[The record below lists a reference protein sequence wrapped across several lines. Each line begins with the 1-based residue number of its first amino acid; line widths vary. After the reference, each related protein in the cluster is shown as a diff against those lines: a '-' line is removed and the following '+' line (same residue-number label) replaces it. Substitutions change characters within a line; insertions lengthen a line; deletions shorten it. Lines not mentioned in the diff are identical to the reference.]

1 MRAPGLRHHDR
12 TCTRERAGQIGL
24 VQHRHHR
31 APGGGD
37 GFAVLGLDY
46 LDGDVDDQVDVRV
59 GGACLRCHRHAR
71 RAPSTLQARATV
83 RQPTPGRPRTATRSG
98 SAARCAIATTRWSA
112 ELVANRAS
120 SSTKIWCPCPRIS
133 HPIGSFRMVAPS
145 PPRRESAVVR
155 YPPKATVGYQSGP
168 GAATPGADGP
178 PWTNACATRGRATSR
193 HTGGIG
199 PAPQH
204 EHPVAAVGDLQGPT
218 RDLGAT
224 LAGAWPPGATS
235 IPARDTGGY
244 PCLVWP

>member
-1 MRAPGLRHHDR
+1 MPDELPAPCR
-12 TCTRERAGQIGL
+12 
-24 VQHRHHR
+24 
-31 APGGGD
+31 
-37 GFAVLGLDY
+37 
-46 LDGDVDDQVDVRV
+46 
-59 GGACLRCHRHAR
+59 
-71 RAPSTLQARATV
+71 ARATV

>member
-1 MRAPGLRHHDR
+1 MPDELPAPCR
-12 TCTRERAGQIGL
+12 
-24 VQHRHHR
+24 
-31 APGGGD
+31 
-37 GFAVLGLDY
+37 
-46 LDGDVDDQVDVRV
+46 
-59 GGACLRCHRHAR
+59 
-71 RAPSTLQARATV
+71 ARATV

-98 SAARCAIATTRWSA
+98 SAAAARSPLPAGRRSWWRIAPARRRKSGA
-112 ELVANRAS
+112 LVRAS
-120 SSTKIWCPCPRIS
+120 PTRSVRSEWW
-133 HPIGSFRMVAPS
+133 H
-145 PPRRESAVVR
+145 PRRRGASQQLSATR
-155 YPPKATVGYQSGP
+155 RRQLLGINLTRE
-168 GAATPGADGP
+168 ATPGADGP